1 MIRLVLADD
10 HVMLRQGLAS
20 LLNEQANMKVV
31 AEANNGNEVLDILS
45 HETVDVLLLDI
56 EMPGMDGFDTLREIR
71 KLQIPPRVLVLT
83 MHKSPQFLKNIFSA
97 GANGYL
103 PKDSGKKVL
112 VEAIL
117 TLHSSG
123 SFHTPETMK
132 MVMDGLKASKKS
144 AGISQREKE
153 IIQLIADQH
162 TTSEIAEKLFL
173 STHTVESHRKNILLK
188 LGLKNSAGLVK
199 YAIHR
204 GLI

>member
-10 HVMLRQGLAS
+10 HVMLRQGLVS
-20 LLNEQANMKVV
+20 LLNEQEEMQVV
-31 AEANNGNEVLDILS
+31 GEANNGNEVLNILN
-45 HETVDVLLLDI
+45 HQAIDVLLLDI

-71 KLQIPPRVLVLT
+71 KLKAPPKTLVLT

-103 PKDSGKKVL
+103 PKDSGKKIL
-112 VEAIL
+112 VEAIS
-117 TLHSSG
+117 TLHASG

-132 MVMDGLKASKKS
+132 MVMDGLKASKKP
-144 AGISQREKE
+144 AGISKRETE

>member
-10 HVMLRQGLAS
+10 HVMLRQGLVS
-20 LLNEQANMKVV
+20 LLNEQDGMQVV
-31 AEANNGNEVLDILS
+31 GEANNGTEVLDILKNQ
-45 HETVDVLLLDI
+45 TVDVLLLDI
-56 EMPGMDGFDTLREIR
+56 EMPGMDGFDTLREVR
-71 KLQIPPRVLVLT
+71 KLKTPPKTLVLT

-103 PKDSGKKVL
+103 PKDSGKKIL
-112 VEAIL
+112 VEAIS
-117 TLHSSG
+117 TLFTSG

-132 MVMDGLKASKKS
+132 LVMDGLKTSNKP
-144 AGISQREKE
+144 AGISKREKE

-162 TTSEIAEKLFL
+162 TTSEIAQKLFL